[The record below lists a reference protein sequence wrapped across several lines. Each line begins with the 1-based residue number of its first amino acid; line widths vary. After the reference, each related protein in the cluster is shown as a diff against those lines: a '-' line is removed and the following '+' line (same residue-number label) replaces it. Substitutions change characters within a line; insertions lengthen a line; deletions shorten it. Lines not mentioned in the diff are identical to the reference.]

1 MIWRNVAPPRRGN
14 IMETLTSLTLQELVA
29 REIRDCPCGR
39 EHRAGLTF
47 LRIGRNAVH
56 SLPDALAAIGCK
68 RPFVVCDGNTRRA
81 ALGKAL
87 AVLGDAGIT
96 YTVFELRAG
105 QVDPDEH
112 TVGSLCMAFDT
123 ACDGV
128 LAVGAG
134 VINDCC
140 KVLAH
145 ALRLPQAV
153 LCTAPSMDGYA
164 SNSSSMIRD
173 RVKISLYNACPNA
186 IIADTLIL
194 KDAPARMLWAG
205 LGDMLAKY
213 VALCEWRISSIVTS
227 EYYCGEIAAL
237 MRKSLKTIMDAAP
250 RLMERD
256 PEVVGTVAEGLVLSG
271 IAMAMAQVSRP
282 ASGLEHYFSHLW
294 EMFALE
300 RGQPMELHGIQV
312 GVGTLL
318 TLRLY
323 ERLRAEAPSRE
334 TAERAM
340 RAFSPAEWEANV
352 RRVFGSAAQTLIDS
366 EYSLWHKND
375 PLRHAE
381 RLNRILTNWDSLTR
395 IMAEE
400 LPDAGQIEALMRHV
414 GMPVLPSEI
423 GENRQDVCDALLCSR
438 DIRDKYLTSSLLWDL
453 GLLATYAESM

>member
-1 MIWRNVAPPRRGN
+1 
-14 IMETLTSLTLQELVA
+14 
-29 REIRDCPCGR
+29 
-39 EHRAGLTF
+39 
-47 LRIGRNAVH
+47 
-56 SLPDALAAIGCK
+56 
-68 RPFVVCDGNTRRA
+68 
-81 ALGKAL
+81 
-87 AVLGDAGIT
+87 
-96 YTVFELRAG
+96 
-105 QVDPDEH
+105 
-112 TVGSLCMAFDT
+112 
-123 ACDGV
+123 
-128 LAVGAG
+128 
-134 VINDCC
+134 
-140 KVLAH
+140 
-145 ALRLPQAV
+145 
-153 LCTAPSMDGYA
+153 
-164 SNSSSMIRD
+164 MIRD

-213 VALCEWRISSIVTS
+213 VALCEWRISNIVTG

-300 RGQPMELHGIQV
+300 RAQPMELHGIQV

-323 ERLRAEAPSRE
+323 DRLRAEAPSRE
-334 TAERAM
+334 TSESAM

-366 EYSLWHKND
+366 EYSLWRKND

-381 RLNRILTNWDSLTR
+381 RLNRILSNWDSLTR

-400 LPDAGQIEALMRHV
+400 LPDAGQIETLMRHV

-423 GENRQDVCDALLCSR
+423 GENRQDVRDALLCSR